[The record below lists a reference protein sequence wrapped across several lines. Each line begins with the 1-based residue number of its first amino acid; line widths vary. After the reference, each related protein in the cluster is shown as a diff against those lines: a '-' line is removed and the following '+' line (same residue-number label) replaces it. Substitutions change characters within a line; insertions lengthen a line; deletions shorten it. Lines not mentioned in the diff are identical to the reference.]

1 MLIEFNLCYIRPTQS
16 IAWLCAAGTNSPA
29 PQICSPGVSTQ
40 RPLDYAS
47 AEAIAAAAL
56 AVNGG
61 DPAAALVDLLRM
73 YLSTTVPQS
82 MAAAA
87 IAC

>member
-1 MLIEFNLCYIRPTQS
+1 MRRSQLTRTSTVIQPQS
-16 IAWLCAAGTNSPA
+16 SCWL
-29 PQICSPGVSTQ
+29 QE
-40 RPLDYAS
+40 LDDAS

-73 YLSTTVPQS
+73 YLRLRGAEV
-82 MAAAA
+82 
-87 IAC
+87 CR

>member
-1 MLIEFNLCYIRPTQS
+1 M
-16 IAWLCAAGTNSPA
+16 G
-29 PQICSPGVSTQ
+29 TQ
-40 RPLDYAS
+40 RPLDQAS

-73 YLSTTVPQS
+73 YLSTTVPQGPPAS
-82 MAAAA
+82 AE
-87 IAC
+87 AC